1 MTFLDIFETTVLVF
15 LNLLGYAILARV
27 ICSLFAS
34 EESKFYQ
41 FCYVLTEPFV
51 APVRN
56 LLGRIPAM
64 ADSPIDFSYMATYLL
79 LTICRVIL
87 LSVS

>member
-1 MTFLDIFETTVLVF
+1 MTILTILETSVIVL
-15 LNLLGYAILARV
+15 LNVLGYAILARC
-27 ICSLFAS
+27 ICSFIAS
-34 EESKFYQ
+34 EESKFYML
-41 FCYVLTEPFV
+41 CYAVTEPIV

-64 ADSPIDFSYMATYLL
+64 ADSPIDFSYMVSYLL
-79 LTICRVIL
+79 LTICRVFL

>member
-1 MTFLDIFETTVLVF
+1 MTILAVLETTVLVF
-15 LNLLGYAILARV
+15 INLIGYAILARC

-34 EESKFYQ
+34 EESRFYQ
-41 FCYVLTEPFV
+41 FCYALTEPV
-51 APVRN
+51 VGPVRN